1 MTESKVRASKEGAIG
16 LILLNDGKVNSYDMG
31 FMRDLDAAID
41 ETINDQDVKVGVLHS
56 GSPKGV
62 FSAGADIKAFL
73 ANSVEGNLEMI
84 HFAHMA
90 LRKMAKSEKIF
101 IAAIAGGA
109 YGGGLEIALA
119 CDFRFASQGDYKLG
133 LPEVTLGLLPG
144 NGGTVR
150 LPRLIGYQRALE
162 MMVTGRL
169 ISPQVAFEWGVVDRI
184 VDGDVVAEAVAW
196 ANKLAGQA
204 TMAIGRIKR
213 SVMDGMSQPI
223 DVALDNERALI
234 ADLFESADAKEG
246 LTAFAERRKAEF
258 LGR

>member
-1 MTESKVRASKEGAIG
+1 MTDRKVRAEKDGAVGKI
-16 LILLNDGKVNSYDMG
+16 ILDDGKVNSYDLG

-41 ETINDQDVKVGVLHS
+41 IAIDDPEVKAVVLLS
-56 GSPKGV
+56 ASPKGV

-73 ANSVEGNLEMI
+73 ANSVEQNLEMI
-84 HFAHMA
+84 DFAHMA
-90 LRKMAKSEKIF
+90 LRKIAKSEKIF

-109 YGGGLEIALA
+109 YGGGLEMALA
-119 CDFRFASQGDYKLG
+119 CDFRCAQAGDYKLG

-150 LPRLIGYQRALE
+150 LPRLIGYQRAME

-169 ISPQVAFEWGVVDRI
+169 ISPQVAFEWGVVDRL
-184 VDGDVVAEAVAW
+184 VDGDVVADAVAW
-196 ANKLAGQA
+196 AEQLSRQA

-223 DVALDNERALI
+223 GLALDNERALI
-234 ADLFESADAKEG
+234 VDLFHSADAKEG
-246 LTAFAERRKAEF
+246 LTAFTERRKPEF